1 MSFWRK
7 QFPNKSVLIFPQIF
21 LLLNA
26 HCMQMK
32 EFLDLTNTAIDYFHG
47 VGNNQQQQKKINK

>member
-26 HCMQMK
+26 HCLQMK

-47 VGNNQQQQKKINK
+47 VGNNQQQQKK